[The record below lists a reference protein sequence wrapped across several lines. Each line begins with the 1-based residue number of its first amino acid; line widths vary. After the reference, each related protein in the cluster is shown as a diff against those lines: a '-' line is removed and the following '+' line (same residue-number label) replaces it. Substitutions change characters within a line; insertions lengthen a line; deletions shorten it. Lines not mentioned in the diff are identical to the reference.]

1 MEDCVTVGT
10 RDAQSSR
17 AQLISPLLP
26 NEERDISP
34 GLKKPRSQVSA
45 SRAGP
50 YHKQTHHYFSWTAI
64 ELFVAVGHWRG

>member
-1 MEDCVTVGT
+1 VGA
-10 RDAQSSR
+10 RDAQSGR
-17 AQLISPLLP
+17 AQLIGPLLP

-50 YHKQTHHYFSWTAI
+50 YHKQTHHFSWTAGKCLNALSYAALG
-64 ELFVAVGHWRG
+64 EA